1 MKMQKYRELVED
13 FYGID
18 LGLKCRK
25 TIYIEARA
33 LYYYLCRN
41 LGRYSL
47 NKIAQSLD
55 KNHATVMHALAEL
68 PYMRKF
74 NTKLDENFYELYEI
88 AEALDKEKTNE
99 LTLEQL
105 VQKYNKLQIDY
116 QVIKYRLLKYENV
129 I

>member
-13 FYGID
+13 FYGVD

-33 LYYYLCRN
+33 IYYYLCRN
-41 LGRYSL
+41 LGHYSL
-47 NKIAQSLD
+47 NKIAKSLD
-55 KNHATVMHALAEL
+55 KTHATVLHSLAEL

-74 NTKLDENFYELYEI
+74 NSKLDENFYELYEI
-88 AEALDKEKTNE
+88 AENLNKEKPEE

>member
-1 MKMQKYRELVED
+1 MKMEKYRELVED

-18 LGLKCRK
+18 LGLKCRQ

-74 NTKLDENFYELYEI
+74 NSKRWITSYFISSNCR
-88 AEALDKEKTNE
+88 EK
-99 LTLEQL
+99 
-105 VQKYNKLQIDY
+105 ISR
-116 QVIKYRLLKYENV
+116 IS
-129 I
+129 